1 MAVKKLDKLVPEGE
15 REFETEASTIAMTH
29 HKNPLRLIG
38 FCDEGPHKLLLY
50 ELMCNGTLGSFLFG
64 SLVPDWKIR
73 TQLEFEIARGLMYL
87 HNGCSTTSSTVISSP
102 KMYSWMIHSE

>member
-1 MAVKKLDKLVPEGE
+1 
-15 REFETEASTIAMTH
+15 MTH